1 MFFAVI
7 VLSLCV
13 TVSHAFSYH
22 YSAASTSRARS
33 LVMKVENDAFAKA
46 NRAARSAGAGDRM
59 VELKL
64 PLGLVLDED
73 KDGNVFVKSID
84 KGSRAEKSGLV
95 FEGDIV
101 GKWGFYFSVINYMYS
116 MYCRIFINVCY

>member
-1 MFFAVI
+1 
-7 VLSLCV
+7 
-13 TVSHAFSYH
+13 
-22 YSAASTSRARS
+22 
-33 LVMKVENDAFAKA
+33 
-46 NRAARSAGAGDRM
+46 M

-95 FEGDIV
+95 FERDIV
-101 GKWGFYFSVINYMYS
+101 GSRHFTITSLKTTASIQLNCASSPRATPVAATCVS
-116 MYCRIFINVCY
+116 